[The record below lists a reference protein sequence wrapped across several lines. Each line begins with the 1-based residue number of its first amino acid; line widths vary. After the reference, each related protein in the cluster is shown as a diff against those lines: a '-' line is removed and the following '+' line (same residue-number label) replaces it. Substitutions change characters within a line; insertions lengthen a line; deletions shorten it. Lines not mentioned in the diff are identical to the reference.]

1 MENSKVVLLSGSDG
15 LIGTALIP
23 LLLNSGYRVHALSR
37 RKNRQLENTAH
48 QDPALTYFYWDVDKG
63 VIDPACLI
71 GVEAIVHLAGE
82 NIGSRRWTSSRK
94 EKILS
99 SRVDSISLIYEL
111 ILKEK
116 YTQVKTVVS
125 ASATGYYADS
135 SRDGILVEGS
145 PASADFLGRVC
156 VTWESAVEE
165 GIQRM
170 GLRTVCYR
178 TGVVLA
184 VHGGIYTLLKPMV
197 SKGLGLVLGSGR
209 QWMPWIH
216 IEDACQAYLHAIE
229 HDNMSGAYN
238 LVAPD
243 QVRFGEFMRV
253 FAEKFKKSI
262 WLPRVPSVFLRV
274 GMGKMSALL
283 LGSARVSSSKL
294 QQTGFDY
301 KYGLLREAFAGL
313 DAST

>member
-1 MENSKVVLLSGSDG
+1 MEKRKIVLVTGADG
-15 LIGTALIP
+15 LIGSTLIP
-23 LLLNSGYRVHALSR
+23 LLLRSGYGVHALSR
-37 RKNRQLENTAH
+37 RKNRQSASKEKEN
-48 QDPALTYFYWDVDKG
+48 PALTYFYWDVEKGLVDPDCLKG
-63 VIDPACLI
+63 VEI
-71 GVEAIVHLAGE
+71 VVHLAGE
-82 NIGSRRWTSSRK
+82 NIGAKRWTNSRR

-99 SRVDSISLIYEL
+99 SRVDSISLIYDL
-111 ILKEK
+111 ILKGK

-135 SRDGILVEGS
+135 SRDGILFEES

-156 VTWESAVEE
+156 VAWESAVEE
-165 GIQRM
+165 GRQRM

-184 VHGGIYTLLKPMV
+184 ANGGIYAMLKPLV

-216 IEDACQAYLHAIE
+216 VEDACQAYLHAIE
-229 HDNMSGAYN
+229 QQDMSGAYN

-243 QVRFGEFMRV
+243 QVKFNNFMNL
-253 FAEKFKKSI
+253 FAEMLGKSI
-262 WLPRVPSVFLRV
+262 WLPRVPALFLKL

-294 QQTGFDY
+294 QQTGFNY
-301 KYGLLREAFAGL
+301 KFGFLREAFAKL
-313 DAST
+313 KTSV